1 MARSWLAQLL
11 CSRRNGWQCCRR
23 RQRLFTT
30 DVQAAH
36 SRVIADVGAKA
47 WNLHFQEGR
56 VFTEHLDF
64 VSGKESGATPLFRVL
79 DLEGEVAAPQ
89 HMPELSA
96 EQCRALLRN
105 MLRSNTMDSVM
116 YDAQRQGRVSFHMTQ
131 FGEEGAVTACAAAL
145 NPQDMVYGQYRE
157 AGLLLWRGF
166 SMNSMLAQC
175 VGSIDDRGK
184 GRQMPVHYGSREHHF
199 QTISSPLSTQIPQAA
214 GAGYALRLGQKDRIV
229 CCFFGEG
236 AASEGDFHAGLNFA
250 ATLRC
255 HTLFFCRN
263 NGFAISTPAGEQYA
277 GDGIHARGVG
287 YGIPSVRVDGN
298 DLLACYAAVKR
309 AREIIVG
316 EHQPVLIEA
325 MTYRGGHHST
335 SDDSTRYRSKGE
347 MDFWLQNLS
356 PIRRF
361 TKYCTARGLWTK
373 EETEQVRK
381 EAREEAIAALDNAE
395 RKPKWPAV
403 TLFEDVF
410 AEMPPHLLEQRAE
423 LQEHLERHPQEYPP
437 QGGSHH

>member
-1 MARSWLAQLL
+1 MGRFLLPRTLRSVAGV
-11 CSRRNGWQCCRR
+11 RRCCGQPRH
-23 RQRLFTT
+23 FVT
-30 DVQAAH
+30 DAQAAH

-47 WNLHFQEGR
+47 WNLHFEEGK
-56 VFTEHLDF
+56 VFTEHLTFTSSRDA
-64 VSGKESGATPLFRVL
+64 GAAPLFRVL
-79 DLEGEVAAPQ
+79 DLDGAVVAPEHVPQ
-89 HMPELSA
+89 LSD
-96 EQCRALLRN
+96 EECRALLRN

-145 NPQDMVYGQYRE
+145 HPEDTVYGQYRE

-166 SMNSMLAQC
+166 SMNDMLAQC

-214 GAGYALRLGQKDRIV
+214 GAGYALRLDQKDRVV

-255 HTLFFCRN
+255 QTLFFCRN
-263 NGFAISTPAGEQYA
+263 NGFAISTPAGEQYV

-298 DLLACYAAVKR
+298 DLLACYAAVRR
-309 AREIIVG
+309 ARAIILG
-316 EHQPVLIEA
+316 EGRPVLIEA
-325 MTYRGGHHST
+325 MSYRGGHHST

-361 TKYCTARGLWTK
+361 TKYCVGRGVWTQ
-373 EETEQVRK
+373 EETDQVRQ
-381 EAREEAIAALDNAE
+381 EARAEAIAALEDAE
-395 RKPKWPAV
+395 HKPKWPV
-403 TLFEDVF
+403 GTLFEDVF
-410 AEMPPHLLEQRAE
+410 AALPPHLAEQRAALE
-423 LQEHLERHPQEYPP
+423 AHLARHPHEYPAA
-437 QGGSHH
+437 H